1 MFFRAV
7 TDGAGVTQVWTLV
20 LHLHPH
26 QQQWGVP
33 SGDLIMEERGPV
45 PERWYLLVELVAV
58 VIVRMDIVSRLFKPV
73 DESILSKGESARQ
86 DASFSPNT
94 DCRFCEE
101 TPSTFRLIVCVGSH
115 SSRSELCKVQV
126 IVTQREI
133 WCALWNM
140 SASRFYKIPV
150 EVFLGSLSFA
160 VLFLSPLSVLVV
172 DKSAFLFLKLCFS
185 SGE

>member
-45 PERWYLLVELVAV
+45 QERWYLLFELVTV

-73 DESILSKGESARQ
+73 DESILSKGERARQ

-101 TPSTFRLIVCVGSH
+101 TPSTFRLIVCVGSQ

-126 IVTQREI
+126 
-133 WCALWNM
+133 NSY
-140 SASRFYKIPV
+140 SARDLMCTLEYVSKQVLQDSCWGIFRF
-150 EVFLGSLSFA
+150 SFICSFCHLC
-160 VLFLSPLSVLVV
+160 LF
-172 DKSAFLFLKLCFS
+172 
-185 SGE
+185 